1 MGACFSKCGGK
12 YLVRKDDSGNKEK
25 AASSDYEG
33 AADTGST
40 PMLVNKVEHNS
51 SFKDADA
58 AAEKTNGAGDVGM
71 NGTTKVKEK
80 EADSS
85 SSSSEDSEK
94 EDKVTIHLKKLVSA
108 KFRTIFVVFII

>member
-58 AAEKTNGAGDVGM
+58 AAERAGDVGM